1 MIQEYQLRLLPQQA
15 ASEQAVMQYVAR
27 EKGMD
32 VRTIK
37 AVRVLK
43 RGIDARQRTIYV
55 NLTVRVFINE
65 MPPKDDFVRTD

>member
-27 EKGMD
+27 EKGLD
-32 VRTIK
+32 ARTIK

-43 RGIDARQRTIYV
+43 RGIDARPRTI
-55 NLTVRVFINE
+55 
-65 MPPKDDFVRTD
+65 